1 MLAAIPLPMTISQAQ
16 TAIGTADTVIA
27 QSVDAYDSVLNQYGQ
42 TVQGQPSCTSEDSR
56 RTKVR

>member
-1 MLAAIPLPMTISQAQ
+1 MTISQAQ